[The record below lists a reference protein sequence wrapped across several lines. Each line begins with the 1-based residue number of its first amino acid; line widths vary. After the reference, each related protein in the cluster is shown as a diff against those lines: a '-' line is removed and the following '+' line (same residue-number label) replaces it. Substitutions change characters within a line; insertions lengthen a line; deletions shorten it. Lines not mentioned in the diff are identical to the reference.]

1 MDSTPVGV
9 ENTGRNVWAI
19 SKQASAPDDDAL
31 TIFTLL
37 SGPGIPGVVAPQGKG
52 EAR

>member
-1 MDSTPVGV
+1 MDRIPVGV

-19 SKQASAPDDDAL
+19 SKQAGVPEDDAL

-37 SGPGIPGVVAPQGKG
+37 SGPGIPGVVAPQ
-52 EAR
+52 AQRP